1 MPPLTVSNAPSGRQK
16 RKHSPSSM
24 PRGTTTRHSSQKKK
38 VLSSLSSSD
47 ASDDKP
53 DDEPDDEF
61 IDDNSAD
68 DESEEGVEKL
78 AEGSE
83 NHAELA
89 TPKPA
94 AKDLK
99 NAVADASLVQGG
111 TMNRRPFSE
120 VSPNSKELRTQ
131 ARYAIGME

>member
-1 MPPLTVSNAPSGRQK
+1 
-16 RKHSPSSM
+16 M
-24 PRGTTTRHSSQKKK
+24 PRGTTTRRSSQKKK

-47 ASDDKP
+47 ASDD
-53 DDEPDDEF
+53 EPDHEPDHEF

-68 DESEEGVEKL
+68 DKSEEGVEKL
-78 AEGSE
+78 AEDSE
-83 NHAELA
+83 NHAELAIA

-111 TMNRRPFSE
+111 TMNRRPFAE
-120 VSPNSKELRTQ
+120 VSLNSKELRTQ
-131 ARYAIGME
+131 ARYAFGME

>member
-1 MPPLTVSNAPSGRQK
+1 MLLMT
-16 RKHSPSSM
+16 
-24 PRGTTTRHSSQKKK
+24 SQIM
-38 VLSSLSSSD
+38 
-47 ASDDKP
+47 P

-68 DESEEGVEKL
+68 DESEEGVETL
-78 AEGSE
+78 AEGSVK
-83 NHAELA
+83 HAELA

-111 TMNRRPFSE
+111 TMNRSPFAKH
-120 VSPNSKELRTQ
+120 SPNSKELRTQ
-131 ARYAIGME
+131 SRYATGMQ